1 MTSSLLR
8 TRHGREFS
16 ALIALVFLLVWV
28 AGTARSF
35 FSAANINDTL
45 LANAPVAIAAI
56 GMLLVILC
64 GHIDISVASQFAI
77 VSVASGVLARDGMPM
92 PVVAVVC
99 VLLGAGLGAINGG
112 LVAFL
117 HVPSIVATLA
127 TMIALREAL
136 RMETQGEW
144 VQGMPG
150 SFQWFGMTQAGGQVA
165 IFAVTAA
172 LYIAFAWGLRNVAA
186 GRAVYATGSEAE
198 STRLAGI
205 DPQRVVFWVFA
216 GNGALIGVAALL
228 NSIRFSAIQSNAGVG
243 LEMKVIAA
251 VVVGGASITGGRG
264 SIGGTLIGVVLLG
277 IIGTALT
284 FLGISAYWEKAI
296 QGGILLA
303 AVLADPARLGRSTH
317 ARAAAA

>member
-1 MTSSLLR
+1 MITLLN
-8 TRHGREFS
+8 TRHGREIS
-16 ALIALVFLLVWV
+16 ALFALVLLLVCV
-28 AGTARSF
+28 AITAPSF
-35 FSAANINDTL
+35 FSPGNINDTL
-45 LANAPVAIAAI
+45 LATAPVAIAAI

-77 VSVASGVLARDGMPM
+77 VSVASGVLARDGVPM
-92 PVVAVVC
+92 PLVAIIC
-99 VLLGAGLGAINGG
+99 VALGAALGAINGG

-136 RMETQGEW
+136 RMATQGEW
-144 VQGMPG
+144 IQGLPA
-150 SFQWFGMTQAGGQVA
+150 SFQWFGMSQAAGQVA
-165 IFAVTAA
+165 IFGSTAL
-172 LYIAFAWGLRNVAA
+172 LYIAFAWALRSIAA
-186 GRAVYATGSEAE
+186 GRAVYATGSDAE

-205 DPQRVVFWVFA
+205 DPQRVVFWIFA
-216 GNGALIGVAALL
+216 GNGALIGLAALL

-264 SIGGTLIGVVLLG
+264 SIAGTLIGVVLLG

-296 QGGILLA
+296 QGAIVLA
-303 AVLADPARLGRSTH
+303 AVLADPARVRRGTH

>member
-1 MTSSLLR
+1 MITLLN
-8 TRHGREFS
+8 TRHGREIS
-16 ALIALVFLLVWV
+16 ALFALVLLLVCV
-28 AGTARSF
+28 AITAPSF
-35 FSAANINDTL
+35 FSPGNINDTL
-45 LANAPVAIAAI
+45 LATAPVAIAAI

-77 VSVASGVLARDGMPM
+77 VSVASGVLARDGVPM
-92 PVVAVVC
+92 PLVAIIC
-99 VLLGAGLGAINGG
+99 VALGAALGAINGG

-136 RMETQGEW
+136 RMATQGEW
-144 VQGMPG
+144 IQGLPA
-150 SFQWFGMTQAGGQVA
+150 SFQWFGMSQAAGQVA
-165 IFAVTAA
+165 IFGSTAL
-172 LYIAFAWGLRNVAA
+172 LYIAFAWGLRSIAA
-186 GRAVYATGSEAE
+186 GRAVYATGSDAE

-205 DPQRVVFWVFA
+205 DPQRVVFWIFA
-216 GNGALIGVAALL
+216 GNGALIGLAALL

-264 SIGGTLIGVVLLG
+264 SIAGTLIGVVLLG

-296 QGGILLA
+296 QGAIVLA
-303 AVLADPARLGRSTH
+303 AVLADPARVGRGTH

>member
-1 MTSSLLR
+1 MITLLN
-8 TRHGREFS
+8 TRHGREIS
-16 ALIALVFLLVWV
+16 ALFALVLLLVCV
-28 AGTARSF
+28 AITAPSF
-35 FSAANINDTL
+35 FSPGNINDTL
-45 LANAPVAIAAI
+45 LATAPVAIAAI

-77 VSVASGVLARDGMPM
+77 VSVASGVLARDGVPM
-92 PVVAVVC
+92 PLVAIIC
-99 VLLGAGLGAINGG
+99 VALGAALGAINGG

-136 RMETQGEW
+136 RMATQGEW
-144 VQGMPG
+144 IQGLPA
-150 SFQWFGMTQAGGQVA
+150 SFQWFGMSQAAGQVA
-165 IFAVTAA
+165 IFGSTAL
-172 LYIAFAWGLRNVAA
+172 LYIAFAWGLRSIAA
-186 GRAVYATGSEAE
+186 GRAVYATGSDAE

-205 DPQRVVFWVFA
+205 DPQRVVFWIFA
-216 GNGALIGVAALL
+216 GNGALIGLAALL

-264 SIGGTLIGVVLLG
+264 SIAGTLIGVVLLG

-296 QGGILLA
+296 QGAIVLA
-303 AVLADPARLGRSTH
+303 AVLADPARVRRGTH